1 MITIFLKLYLLMQS
15 VPTPQKAE
23 TPKFY
28 IIDGDTLQV
37 KSNFFKL
44 K

>member
-1 MITIFLKLYLLMQS
+1 MITIFFKLYLLIQS
-15 VPTPQKAE
+15 VPTPQKVE

-28 IIDGDTLQV
+28 IVNGDTLQV
-37 KSNFFKL
+37 KSNFL